1 MLTFVVR
8 RGFGLFAALLAASA
22 VIFIVLEVL
31 PGDSALLI
39 LGVEAREDTLAALR
53 AQLGL
58 DQPAPLRYLQWVGGF
73 FRGQL
78 GTSHTYAVSVGE
90 LVADRLVVTVP
101 LAAIALTISTVI
113 AIPLGVFAAANHQRA
128 GDYGVMGFSQLG
140 MAMPSFWFGILFVLV
155 FSVHLGWFPSGGF
168 PGWSDGVGPAFRAL
182 VLPAVA
188 LALPEAAILARVTR
202 SAVLETLRADFIRTA
217 RAKGLHPWTVL
228 FHHALRNALV
238 PIITIFGLQFAF
250 LLAGSIVV
258 ENVFFLPGLGRLI
271 FQAVSQRD
279 IVVVRDVTLLLVAL
293 VVVINFLVDIVHVLI
308 DPRPHGDTGDGLL

>member
-58 DQPAPLRYLQWVGGF
+58 DRPAPLRYLEWISGF
-73 FRGQL
+73 FRGRL

-101 LAAIALTISTVI
+101 LAAMALTISTVI

-182 VLPAVA
+182 VLPAMA

-202 SAVLETLRADFIRTA
+202 SAMLETLRADYIRTA
-217 RAKGLHPWTVL
+217 RAKGLRPWTVL

-279 IVVVRDVTLLLVAL
+279 VVVVRDVTLLLVAL
-293 VVVINFLVDIVHVLI
+293 VVVINFLVDIVHVAI
-308 DPRPHGDTGDGLL
+308 DPRPRGDTGDGLL